1 MNPMNLLFGFVHENP
16 LQIVSIHS
24 SICLSDLRAGQKLA
38 LQSKKKNLNY
48 FFYLQTNNLRAGVD
62 ATAVEDDTVALV
74 MGAEVIV
81 VVVVAVAVPA
91 AVVVLL
97 ESGVITNPVFGLAVM
112 DDDDAVVVVIVAGEF
127 KPNEIDAVVVVAAV
141 VVVVAAVVP
150 NNDLD
155 IEGLAAAAAP
165 VVAVFEVCDDPK
177 LKPETAP
184 VYTHAN
190 HTQREKITND

>member
-1 MNPMNLLFGFVHENP
+1 MK
-16 LQIVSIHS
+16 IHF
-24 SICLSDLRAGQKLA
+24 KLC
-38 LQSKKKNLNY
+38 QFIHPY
-48 FFYLQTNNLRAGVD
+48 VYLIFELAKSVD
-62 ATAVEDDTVALV
+62 ATAVEAFEDDTVAV
-74 MGAEVIV
+74 VIGVEVI
-81 VVVVAVAVPA
+81 VVVAVAVPA

-112 DDDDAVVVVIVAGEF
+112 DDDDAGVVVIVADEF
-127 KPNEIDAVVVVAAV
+127 KPNEIDAVVVVAAI

-155 IEGLAAAAAP
+155 IEGLAAAAA